1 MRIGFVIINLGNKG
15 GAEKRFFNI
24 INSLADQHQ
33 VYFLTNNSVLEFG
46 KELEFNFENI
56 CIDILIKDKPGS
68 GQNNRGIKTLKK
80 NQPVAKKIIKRL
92 TSKKF
97 RGFIRELYKVIKYNF
112 IILFWAKR
120 NRLDVINS
128 LQASGIYTISSAF
141 TKTKTV
147 YSYMDYEVKNGYPF
161 YWIKNMGLKT
171 VFKFSDKYDFLSSM
185 IPEVIES
192 KGLKLDKKK
201 IQVAPNSF
209 VDYDRITVGEKDP
222 KRIVFSGRIE
232 MVKNPILAVEVA
244 DILNKKGVHFELFML
259 GKGSLGNDIK
269 NLIKKFRLTDRVH
282 VYFEQRVEKIL
293 ANSSIYLSLQNGNNY
308 PSQALLEAM
317 AAENVPICTDVGE
330 TRLLVDE
337 SVGFLVGFDA
347 VHISNIVEHLINNKS
362 ECRRI
367 GKKARQK
374 VIQTH
379 NIQSYNQYL
388 MSLYQ
393 N

>member
-24 INSLADQHQ
+24 INSLTDQHQ

-46 KELEFNFENI
+46 KELEFNFDKV
-56 CIDILIKDKPGS
+56 CIDILIKDKPES
-68 GQNNRGIKTLKK
+68 RQNNRSIKTLKK
-80 NQPVAKKIIKRL
+80 NKPAAKKIIKRL

-128 LQASGIYTISSAF
+128 LQASGIYTILSVF
-141 TKTKTV
+141 IKTKIV

-171 VFKFSDKYDFLSSM
+171 VFKFSNKYDFLSSM
-185 IPEVIES
+185 IPKVIEF

-201 IQVAPNSF
+201 IHVAPNSF
-209 VDYDRITVGEKDP
+209 VDYNRIIVGKKNP

-232 MVKNPILAVEVA
+232 TVKNPILALEIA
-244 DILNKKGVHFELFML
+244 NILNKKGVHFELFML
-259 GKGSLGNDIK
+259 GKGSLDNDIK
-269 NLIKKFRLTDRVH
+269 NLIKKYRLKNRVYI
-282 VYFEQRVEKIL
+282 YFEPHIEKIL
-293 ANSSIYLSLQNGNNY
+293 ANSSIYLSLQKGNNY

-330 TRLLVDE
+330 TRLLVDK
-337 SVGFLVGFDA
+337 SVGFLVDFDA
-347 VHISNIVEHLINNKS
+347 VHISNIIEYLVKNKS
-362 ECRRI
+362 DCQRI

-374 VIQTH
+374 VIKTH